1 MSKSLQRVMDAL
13 TAAQMG
19 TIALEMPSETR
30 TAEQAAEV
38 ASCEIDQIAKS
49 IIFAGSVS
57 GDLFLFITAG
67 GNQVDADRASA
78 LAGEPLTRAHP
89 GVVRDTTGFAIGSI
103 APIGHV
109 NPIKSFFDVDLQRF
123 GILYAAA
130 GTPRHIFAIGPD
142 DLLKISESQPAEF
155 KA

>member
-1 MSKSLQRVMDAL
+1 MDAL

-78 LAGEPLTRAHP
+78 
-89 GVVRDTTGFAIGSI
+89 FACIASASSDFSI
-103 APIGHV
+103 ALSSFIPETNSPFLLPSLAV
-109 NPIKSFFDVDLQRF
+109 CKSKS
-123 GILYAAA
+123 I
-130 GTPRHIFAIGPD
+130 
-142 DLLKISESQPAEF
+142 
-155 KA
+155 